1 MNIKNI
7 LLGSLLVVLLGYLAW
22 QLVYSNNGAI
32 SLFRLSSKKEKLI
45 AENKCL
51 DEQRV
56 SLEKKVRRMKSKSLD
71 LDTLDEQARKNLGYG
86 KGKEFIYVD

>member
-1 MNIKNI
+1 MKVKNI
-7 LLGSLLVVLLGYLAW
+7 LLGSLLLVLLGYLAW

-32 SLFRLSSKKEKLI
+32 SLFRLSSKREKLI
-45 AENKCL
+45 SENKCL

-86 KGKEFIYVD
+86 KDKEFIYVE